1 MGFVIHWH
9 ESAMDLHVFPILI
22 PPPTSLS
29 TRSLW
34 VFPVYQVRAL
44 VSCVQPGLV
53 ICFTLDNIHVSMLF
67 SRNIPPSSWCPPF
80 VICVLSPAPF
90 PWLLYGHFP
99 ASQNRVNTW
108 KEMGPFH
115 WKIENYECL
124 SLSPNFLKTED
135 PWVLYSQIYYYNLWV
150 MVASRYIWNFSFF
163 L

>member
-1 MGFVIHWH
+1 MNQPWIYMC
-9 ESAMDLHVFPILI
+9 SPSRYPL
-22 PPPTSLS
+22 PPPSPSHPSGSSQCTSPEHLS
-29 TRSLW
+29 HASNLGW
-34 VFPVYQVRAL
+34 W
-44 VSCVQPGLV
+44 S

-135 PWVLYSQIYYYNLWV
+135 PWVIYSQIYYYNLWV